1 MIGPLTRKIG
11 EERVLRWGLIV
22 SIIGFIGLAVIPGVW
37 MMVLFSAIFNTGNA
51 LLRPSVAS
59 LISQRAETGQGVAM
73 GLENSFMSLGRAVGP
88 IWAGSIYD
96 VHMTW
101 PFWSGAILQAI
112 ALAISYFYLKSP
124 RTRQKPATAA

>member
-1 MIGPLTRKIG
+1 
-11 EERVLRWGLIV
+11 LIV
-22 SIIGFIGLAVIPGVW
+22 SVIGFVGLAIIPGVW
-37 MMVLFSAIFNTGNA
+37 MMVLFSAIFNVGNA

-101 PFWSGAILQAI
+101 PFWSGAILQVM
-112 ALAISYFYLKSP
+112 ALGISFIYLKSAKRSHDP
-124 RTRQKPATAA
+124 VIAA